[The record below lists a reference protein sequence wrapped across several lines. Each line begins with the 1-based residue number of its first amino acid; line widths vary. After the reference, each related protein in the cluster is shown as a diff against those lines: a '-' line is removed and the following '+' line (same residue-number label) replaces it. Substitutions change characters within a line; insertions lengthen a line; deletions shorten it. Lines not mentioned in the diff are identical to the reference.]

1 METEVP
7 NVEEVQEIQEIQKTT
22 KPKNKPFVP
31 KYDSARYDKDTGKY
45 SRKPLDPQYFNKYY
59 HENNIMVPCLYC
71 SKMVGKMKMQRHLK
85 TKYCMARQPLLLP
98 ETSIP
103 SESPAKPPKPSKY
116 VENFEDKVINIL
128 EKHLEKL
135 KI

>member
-1 METEVP
+1 
-7 NVEEVQEIQEIQKTT
+7 
-22 KPKNKPFVP
+22 
-31 KYDSARYDKDTGKY
+31 
-45 SRKPLDPQYFNKYY
+45 
-59 HENNIMVPCLYC
+59 MVPCLYC

-85 TKYCMARQPLLLP
+85 TKYCMARQPFLLP

-103 SESPAKPPKPSKY
+103 SESPAKPPKPSRY

-135 KI
+135 KV